1 MLRFISLLAVCAAM
15 LVITTSSYGAV
26 LASESFSYTASST
39 LQGNGSAGSGWAGA
53 WGGGLYANDMTIVS
67 GGLSYNA
74 GGVVING
81 GSTAV
86 QVTDSASSGNST
98 ETRSLASNP
107 TGEVYVRFLLNM
119 GSSTW
124 TNTDTATF
132 QVTGMRSATSRKS
145 FSQVGI
151 DVNNVPD
158 PDAEFSVMTASG
170 KSNEINYNLD
180 QGTTYLVVARLYA
193 DPGHSLYAAKY
204 NSIDVWINP
213 NLAGTTGFLGT
224 AVATSDPYLKPGQI
238 DGIQLRQY
246 NADNGDLATF
256 DEYVIG
262 ETWGDVVVPEPASI
276 AMLGLGGM
284 ALLRRRTR

>member
-15 LVITTSSYGAV
+15 LVVTTSSYGAV
-26 LASESFSYTASST
+26 LASESFSYSASST
-39 LQGNGSAGSGWAGA
+39 LQGNGSAGGGWAGA
-53 WGGGLYANDMTIVS
+53 WGGGAFANDMTIVS

-86 QVTDSASSGNST
+86 QVTDSAGSGNST
-98 ETRSLASNP
+98 ETRFLSSNP
-107 TGEVYVRFLLNM
+107 TGELYVRFLVNL

-124 TNTDTATF
+124 TNTDNATF
-132 QVTGMRSATSRKS
+132 LVTGMRSSSSRKA

-151 DVNNVPD
+151 DVNNAPD
-158 PDAEFSVMTASG
+158 PDEEFSVLTAPG
-170 KSNEINYNLD
+170 KSNEINADLTV
-180 QGTTYLVVARLYA
+180 GTTYLVVARLYT
-193 DPGHSLYAAKY
+193 DSSNPWSTKY
-204 NSIDVWINP
+204 NSIDVWLNP

-224 AVATSDPYLKPGQI
+224 AAATSDPYLSPGQV
-238 DGIQLRQY
+238 DGILLKQY
-246 NADNGDLATF
+246 NADNGDLVKF

-262 ETWGDVVVPEPASI
+262 ETWGDVVVPEPTT
-276 AMLGLGGM
+276 MVLFGLGGM